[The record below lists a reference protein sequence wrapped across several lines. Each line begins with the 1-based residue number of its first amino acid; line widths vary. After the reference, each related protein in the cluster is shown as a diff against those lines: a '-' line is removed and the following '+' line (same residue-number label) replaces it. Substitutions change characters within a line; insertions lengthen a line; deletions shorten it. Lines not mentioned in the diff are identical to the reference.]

1 MHHPVVLVMV
11 RLLNGGKCPGH
22 FPMGRMRQMMRSIRT
37 VNFIHYFL
45 FFSFCVCH
53 TFFEP
58 ETIIVVK
65 ARTNNKENNYLQKS
79 RGDVLK
85 GDAV

>member
-1 MHHPVVLVMV
+1 MHHAVVLVMV
-11 RLLNGGKCPGH
+11 RLFNGGECPGH
-22 FPMGRMRQMMRSIRT
+22 FPMSRMRRMMRSMRT
-37 VNFIHYFL
+37 FNFIHSFL

-65 ARTNNKENNYLQKS
+65 ERTNNKENNCLQKS
-79 RGDVLK
+79 RGNVLK